1 MKSAARA
8 AKLADDA
15 ARKRAERAAKAQK
28 KEAEKKRKRDA
39 KQRCGRRK
47 PERVDVGDA
56 VVERAPAKYRARSKR
71 ELAENDRR
79 ECEAAKRAKLLT
91 ARDAEREART
101 NEHQPWRAAVPG
113 VLRVPSNP
121 DEERAEFKYFVRARL
136 EEMPRS
142 VLNAHDVSY
151 EERRAWRWTPWAG
164 CRTLNQVAEALGTS
178 VSTIN
183 RLEGAALRG
192 VSLSMSGVPSHL
204 LDKEQDVVIRELVK
218 ERKASIRELE
228 QKVSSRPRPQ
238 DRYLF
243 QDTATTTRVSEQFV
257 KYLGTLS
264 GTDAVRKIEWDTGC
278 ELSITKTYDA
288 PKKIHPNSMYHMA
301 YAAARAEGIAP
312 ADAMRHAT
320 AALGDPV
327 KPVEPPCVYDVIYSG
342 PSSRWHNAI
351 LSAHREHAAQ
361 IFKGSD
367 SIRSAQGML
376 MVASKVG
383 GYGDFGAWKPGF
395 DEEKFHMEE
404 RIKELKGEMD
414 DLMALNNALRA
425 TSPYRLVSLCG
436 ALEGEFEVLLDWDA
450 RWTNKEVE
458 NWEEA
463 LTVVERVADPDW
475 RDLPRIRRCQEYISE
490 DRKWADEVAR
500 DAVVEAEH
508 SARNLRRKKPK
519 KREIPE
525 AVWGPTYGWQ
535 ATRGHQKAKRLYRDH
550 PALRGG
556 SRIYRKDTG
565 TRAFGPWRQPR
576 PVEAFVPCKEVEMS
590 EPPLCRVRAS
600 QEYEPDDRTALALSA
615 GQRVIVVQ
623 TEFDA
628 AAEEDRLFALAGD
641 GVSGYVP
648 RKYLERVPG

>member
-28 KEAEKKRKRDA
+28 NEAEKKRKRDA

-101 NEHQPWRAAVPG
+101 NERQPWRAAVPG

-121 DEERAEFKYFVRARL
+121 DEERDQFKYFVRARL

-142 VLNAHDVSY
+142 VLIAHDVSY

-178 VSTIN
+178 VSTVN

-192 VSLSMSGVPSHL
+192 VSLLMCGVPSHL
-204 LDKEQDVVIRELVK
+204 LDKDNDVVICELVK
-218 ERKASIRELE
+218 ERTASIRELE
-228 QKVSSRPRPQ
+228 QKVRARPPPQ

-257 KYLGTLS
+257 KFLSTLS
-264 GTDAVRKIEWDTGC
+264 GDDAVRRIEWDTGC
-278 ELSITKTYDA
+278 ELSIRKTQQPRA
-288 PKKIHPNSMYHMA
+288 YHMA
-301 YAAARAEGIAP
+301 YAAAWAEGIAP
-312 ADAMRHAT
+312 AEAMRLAT
-320 AALGDPV
+320 AALGDPA

-342 PSSRWHNAI
+342 PSSKWHNAE
-351 LSAHREHAAQ
+351 RAAQ
-361 IFKGSD
+361 IFTGSD
-367 SIRSAQGML
+367 SIRRAQGGL
-376 MVASKVG
+376 KVESQRWYN
-383 GYGDFGAWKPGF
+383 GYGDGGAWKPGF

-404 RIKELKGEMD
+404 RIKELKGERD
-414 DLMALNNALRA
+414 DLRALYHARRV
-425 TSPYRLVSLCG
+425 TSPYRSVSLCG
-436 ALEGEFEVLLDWDA
+436 ALEGEFEVLCVHDA
-450 RWTNKEVE
+450 RWTDKELE
-458 NWEEA
+458 SWEEA

-500 DAVVEAEH
+500 DAVVEEEH
-508 SARNLRRKKPK
+508 SARNLKRKKPK
-519 KREIPE
+519 KREIPD

-535 ATRGHQKAKRLYRDH
+535 ATRGHQRAKRLYRDH

-576 PVEAFVPCKEVEMS
+576 QVEAFVPCKEVEMS
-590 EPPLCRVRAS
+590 EPPLCRVRAC
-600 QEYEPDDRTALALSA
+600 QKYEPDDRTALALSA

-628 AAEEDRLFALAGD
+628 ADEEDRLFALAEGD
-641 GVSGYVP
+641 GASGYVP